1 MNKVA
6 DAGKQIIKDAESLRL
21 RAYLCPAGK
30 WTIGW
35 GHTGPDVHGDLTIT
49 IEAAENLLTRDLMS
63 AGTAVERL
71 VSIPIN
77 DNQYSALVSFVY
89 NFGPNALAIS
99 TLLRMLNAG
108 DFKGASGQFALWNK
122 AHVNGE
128 FVVLNGL
135 TTRRKRERD
144 LFLTLPEPTAG
155 DSNG

>member
-1 MNKVA
+1 MNKVT
-6 DAGKQIIKDAESLRL
+6 DAGKQIIKDSEGLRL
-21 RAYLCPAGK
+21 TAYLCPAGK

-35 GHTGPDVHGDLTIT
+35 GHTGPDVYSGLTIDMPT
-49 IEAAENLLTRDLMS
+49 AENLLTRDLAS
-63 AGTAVERL
+63 SEAAVTRL
-71 VSIPIN
+71 VTVPIN

-89 NFGPNALAIS
+89 NFGTNALAIS
-99 TLLRMLNAG
+99 TLLRMINSR

-135 TTRRKRERD
+135 ITRRKRERD
-144 LFLTLPEPTAG
+144 LFLTLPEPTTG